1 MTDIIHGSSRTV
13 PVDNPFFRWWQSVD
27 QWTLVATL
35 GLIVI
40 GLLLSMAAS
49 VPLADSNGMPAF
61 YYVNRQAIYGM
72 ISFCIIIFLS
82 TTSLSAVR
90 RFGIIGFFLVVI
102 ALALLPI
109 FGTDFGKGAVRWF
122 SLNWLTIQPSEY
134 LKPFFVVFISWI
146 VAGNIHSNPRAGLML
161 SFFSMAICVFLLI
174 MQPDLGQTVVLIGC
188 WVLIHFIV
196 GVSWVFSA
204 VFFTFVATVA
214 FIFIQFSNHVATRLK
229 TFFSNVIEPTSQ
241 MGLVEQAIHSGGFL
255 GVGAGNG
262 KIKWSLPD
270 AHTDFIIAVAIEEF
284 GLIVFIIIL
293 TLYVIILLRTLS
305 RLLIERNPFL
315 LLVGLGLLT
324 IFQTQALINL
334 GVAARLLPTKGM
346 TLPFISYGGSSMVAM
361 GILMGLILNV
371 TRRRTSENIDS
382 FMGGT

>member
-1 MTDIIHGSSRTV
+1 
-13 PVDNPFFRWWQSVD
+13 
-27 QWTLVATL
+27 
-35 GLIVI
+35 
-40 GLLLSMAAS
+40 
-49 VPLADSNGMPAF
+49 
-61 YYVNRQAIYGM
+61 
-72 ISFCIIIFLS
+72 
-82 TTSLSAVR
+82 
-90 RFGIIGFFLVVI
+90 
-102 ALALLPI
+102 
-109 FGTDFGKGAVRWF
+109 VRWF

-146 VAGNIHSNPRAGLML
+146 VAGNIHSNPRAGLIL
-161 SFFSMAICVFLLI
+161 SFFSMAICVSLLT

-196 GVSWVFSA
+196 GVSWLFSA
-204 VFFTFVATVA
+204 VFFTFVSTVA
-214 FIFIQFSNHVATRLK
+214 FFFIQFSNHVATRLK
-229 TFFSNVIEPTSQ
+229 TFFSSVIDPTSQ

-293 TLYVIILLRTLS
+293 TLYIIILLRTLS
-305 RLLIERNPFL
+305 RLLVERNPFL

-324 IFQTQALINL
+324 IIQTQALINL

-361 GILMGLILNV
+361 GILMGLLLNV
-371 TRRRTSENIDS
+371 TRRRTSEDIDS

>member
-1 MTDIIHGSSRTV
+1 MTDIIHGSSRAV

-27 QWTLVATL
+27 QWTLVATF
-35 GLIVI
+35 GLIVM

-49 VPLADSNGMPAF
+49 VPLADSNDMPAF
-61 YYVNRQAIYGM
+61 YYVYRQAIYGM
-72 ISFCIIIFLS
+72 ISFSLIIFLS
-82 TTSLSAVR
+82 TTSLSVVR

-146 VAGNIHSNPRAGLML
+146 VAGNIHRNPRAGLIL
-161 SFFSMAICVFLLI
+161 SFFSMAICVSLLT

-196 GVSWVFSA
+196 GVSWLFSA
-204 VFFTFVATVA
+204 VFFTFVSTVA
-214 FIFIQFSNHVATRLK
+214 FFFIQFSNHVATRLK
-229 TFFSNVIEPTSQ
+229 TFFSSVIDPTSQ

-305 RLLIERNPFL
+305 RLLVERNPFL

-324 IFQTQALINL
+324 IIQTQALINL

-361 GILMGLILNV
+361 GILMGLLINV

>member
-1 MTDIIHGSSRTV
+1 MTDIIHGSPRAL
-13 PVDNPFFRWWQSVD
+13 PVDNPFFRWWQSID

-35 GLIVI
+35 GLIVM

-49 VPLADSNGMPAF
+49 VPLADSNDMPAF
-61 YYVNRQAIYGM
+61 YYVHRQAIYGM
-72 ISFCIIIFLS
+72 ISFSLIIFLS
-82 TTSLSAVR
+82 TTSLSVVR
-90 RFGIIGFFLVVI
+90 RFGIIGFLLVVI
-102 ALALLPI
+102 ALTLLPI

-134 LKPFFVVFISWI
+134 LKPFFVIFISWI
-146 VAGNIHSNPRAGLML
+146 VAGNIHSNPRAGLIL
-161 SFFSMAICVFLLI
+161 SFFSMAVCVFLLTI
-174 MQPDLGQTVVLIGC
+174 QPDLGQTVVLIGC

-196 GVSWVFSA
+196 GVSWLFSA
-204 VFFTFVATVA
+204 VFFTFVSTVA
-214 FIFIQFSNHVATRLK
+214 FFFIQFSNHVASRLK
-229 TFFSNVIEPTSQ
+229 TFFSSVIDPTSQ

-324 IFQTQALINL
+324 IIQTQALINL

-361 GILMGLILNV
+361 GILMGLLLNV

>member
-1 MTDIIHGSSRTV
+1 MTDIIHGSPRAV

-27 QWTLVATL
+27 QWTLVSTL
-35 GLIVI
+35 ILIVM

-49 VPLADSNGMPAF
+49 VPLADSNDMPAF
-61 YYVNRQAIYGM
+61 YYVYRQAIYGV
-72 ISFCIIIFLS
+72 ISFSLIVFLS
-82 TTSLSAVR
+82 TTNLSFVR
-90 RFGIIGFFLVVI
+90 RLGIIGFFLVVI

-134 LKPFFVVFISWI
+134 LKPFFVVFVSWV
-146 VAGNIHSNPRAGLML
+146 VAGNIKSNPRAGLFL
-161 SFFSMAICVFLLI
+161 SFSSMAICVFLLT

-196 GVSWVFSA
+196 GVSWIFSA
-204 VFFTFVATVA
+204 VFFTFASTVA
-214 FIFIQFSNHVATRLK
+214 LIFYHFSNHVATRLQ

-284 GLIVFIIIL
+284 GLIVFILIL
-293 TLYVIILLRTLS
+293 ILYIVILLRTLS

-324 IFQTQALINL
+324 IIQTQALINL

-361 GILMGLILNV
+361 GILMGLLLNV

>member
-1 MTDIIHGSSRTV
+1 MTDIIHGSSRAV

-27 QWTLVATL
+27 QWTLVATF
-35 GLIVI
+35 GLIVM

-49 VPLADSNGMPAF
+49 VPLADSNDMPAF
-61 YYVNRQAIYGM
+61 YYVHRQAIYGM
-72 ISFCIIIFLS
+72 ISFSLIIFLS
-82 TTSLSAVR
+82 TTSLSVVR

-146 VAGNIHSNPRAGLML
+146 VAGNIHSNPRAGLIL
-161 SFFSMAICVFLLI
+161 SFFSMVICVSLLT

-196 GVSWVFSA
+196 GVSWLFSA
-204 VFFTFVATVA
+204 VFFTFVSTVA
-214 FIFIQFSNHVATRLK
+214 FFFIQFSNHVATRLK
-229 TFFSNVIEPTSQ
+229 TFFSNVVDPTSQ

-324 IFQTQALINL
+324 IIQTQALINL

-361 GILMGLILNV
+361 GILMGLLLNV
-371 TRRRTSENIDS
+371 TRRRTSEDIDS

>member
-1 MTDIIHGSSRTV
+1 MTDIIHGRPRPL
-13 PVDNPFFRWWQSVD
+13 PVDNPFFRWWQSID
-27 QWTLVATL
+27 QWTLLAAL
-35 GLIVI
+35 GLIVT
-40 GLLLSMAAS
+40 GLLLQMAAS
-49 VPLADSNGMPAF
+49 VPLADSNDMPTF
-61 YYVNRQAIYGM
+61 YYVYRQTIYSI
-72 ISFCIIIFLS
+72 ISFSLIVFLS
-82 TTSLSAVR
+82 TTSLLVVR

-146 VAGNIHSNPRAGLML
+146 VAGNIHSNPRAGLIL
-161 SFFSMAICVFLLI
+161 SFFSMAICVFLLT
-174 MQPDLGQTVVLIGC
+174 MQPDLGQTVVLISC

-196 GVSWVFSA
+196 GVSWLFSV
-204 VFFTFVATVA
+204 VFFTFVSTVG
-214 FIFIQFSNHVATRLK
+214 FIFYQFSNHVATRLQ

-241 MGLVEQAIHSGGFL
+241 IGLVEQAIYSGGFL

-284 GLIVFIIIL
+284 GLIVFILIL
-293 TLYVIILLRTLS
+293 TLFIVILLRTLS
-305 RLLIERNPFL
+305 RLLTERNPFL

-324 IFQTQALINL
+324 IVQTQALINL

-346 TLPFISYGGSSMVAM
+346 TLPFISYGGSSMLAM
-361 GILMGLILNV
+361 AILMGLLLNV
-371 TRRRTSENIDS
+371 TRRRPSESIDS

>member
-1 MTDIIHGSSRTV
+1 MTDIIHGSSRAV

-27 QWTLVATL
+27 QWTLVATF
-35 GLIVI
+35 GLIVM

-49 VPLADSNGMPAF
+49 VPLADSNDMPAF
-61 YYVNRQAIYGM
+61 YYVHRQAIYGM
-72 ISFCIIIFLS
+72 ISFSLIIFLS
-82 TTSLSAVR
+82 TTSLSVVR

-146 VAGNIHSNPRAGLML
+146 VAGNIHSNPRAGLIL
-161 SFFSMAICVFLLI
+161 SFFSMAICVSLLT

-196 GVSWVFSA
+196 GVSWLFSA
-204 VFFTFVATVA
+204 VFFTFVSTVA
-214 FIFIQFSNHVATRLK
+214 FFFIQFSNHVATRLK

-293 TLYVIILLRTLS
+293 TLYIIILLRTLS
-305 RLLIERNPFL
+305 RLLVEKRPFL

-324 IFQTQALINL
+324 IIQTQALINL

-361 GILMGLILNV
+361 GILMGLLLNI

>member
-1 MTDIIHGSSRTV
+1 MTDIIHGSSRAV

-35 GLIVI
+35 GLIVM

-61 YYVNRQAIYGM
+61 YYVNRQAIYGI
-72 ISFCIIIFLS
+72 ISFCVIIFLS
-82 TTSLSAVR
+82 TTSLSVVR

-134 LKPFFVVFISWI
+134 LKPFFVIFISWI
-146 VAGNIHSNPRAGLML
+146 VAGNIYSNPRAGLIL
-161 SFFSMAICVFLLI
+161 SFFSMAICVFFLT

-196 GVSWVFSA
+196 GVSWLFSA
-204 VFFTFVATVA
+204 VFFTFVSTVA
-214 FIFIQFSNHVATRLK
+214 FIFIQFSSHVATRLK

-324 IFQTQALINL
+324 IIQTQALINL

-361 GILMGLILNV
+361 GILMGLLLNV
-371 TRRRTSENIDS
+371 TRRRTSEDIDS

>member
-1 MTDIIHGSSRTV
+1 MTDIIHGSSRAV

-27 QWTLVATL
+27 QWTLVATF
-35 GLIVI
+35 GLIVM

-49 VPLADSNGMPAF
+49 VPLADSNDMPAF
-61 YYVNRQAIYGM
+61 YYVHRQAIYGM
-72 ISFCIIIFLS
+72 ISFSLIIFLS
-82 TTSLSAVR
+82 TTSLSVVR

-146 VAGNIHSNPRAGLML
+146 VAGNIHSNPRAGLIL
-161 SFFSMAICVFLLI
+161 SFFSMAICVSLLT

-196 GVSWVFSA
+196 GVSWLFSA
-204 VFFTFVATVA
+204 VFFTFVSTVA
-214 FIFIQFSNHVATRLK
+214 FFFIQFSNHVATRLK

-293 TLYVIILLRTLS
+293 TLYIIILLRTLS
-305 RLLIERNPFL
+305 SLLVERNPFL

-324 IFQTQALINL
+324 IIQTQALINL

-361 GILMGLILNV
+361 GILMGLLLNV

>member
-1 MTDIIHGSSRTV
+1 MTDIIHGSSRAV

-49 VPLADSNGMPAF
+49 VPLADSNDMPAF
-61 YYVNRQAIYGM
+61 YYVHRQAIYAV
-72 ISFCIIIFLS
+72 ISFSLIIFLS
-82 TTSLSAVR
+82 TTSLSFVR
-90 RFGIIGFFLVVI
+90 RSGIIGFFLVVVAI
-102 ALALLPI
+102 ALLPI

-146 VAGNIHSNPRAGLML
+146 VAGNIYSNPRTGLIL
-161 SFFSMAICVFLLI
+161 SFFSMAICVSLLT

-188 WVLIHFIV
+188 WVIIHFIV
-196 GVSWVFSA
+196 GVSWLFSA
-204 VFFTFVATVA
+204 VFFTFVSIVA

-241 MGLVEQAIHSGGFL
+241 MGLVEQAIYSGGFL

-293 TLYVIILLRTLS
+293 TLYVIILLRTLT

-315 LLVGLGLLT
+315 LLVGIGLLT
-324 IFQTQALINL
+324 IIQTQALINL

-361 GILMGLILNV
+361 GILMGLLLNV

>member
-1 MTDIIHGSSRTV
+1 MTDIIHGSSRAV

-35 GLIVI
+35 GLIVM

-49 VPLADSNGMPAF
+49 VPLADSNDMPAF
-61 YYVNRQAIYGM
+61 YYVNRQAIYGF
-72 ISFCIIIFLS
+72 ISFCVIIFLS
-82 TTSLSAVR
+82 TTSVPVVR
-90 RFGIIGFFLVVI
+90 RFGITGFFLVVI

-146 VAGNIHSNPRAGLML
+146 VAGNIHSNPRAGLIL
-161 SFFSMAICVFLLI
+161 SFFSMAICVFLLT

-196 GVSWVFSA
+196 GVSWLFSA

-229 TFFSNVIEPTSQ
+229 TFFSNVVDPTSQ

-284 GLIVFIIIL
+284 GLIVFIMIL
-293 TLYVIILLRTLS
+293 TLYIIILLRTLS
-305 RLLIERNPFL
+305 RLLVERNPFL

-324 IFQTQALINL
+324 IIQTQALINL

-361 GILMGLILNV
+361 GILMGLLLNV

>member
-1 MTDIIHGSSRTV
+1 MTDIIHGRPRAV
-13 PVDNPFFRWWQSVD
+13 PVDNPVFRWWQSID
-27 QWTLVATL
+27 QWTLLAAI
-35 GLIVI
+35 GLIVT
-40 GLLLSMAAS
+40 GLLLQMAAS
-49 VPLADSNGMPAF
+49 VPLADSNDMPVF
-61 YYVNRQAIYGM
+61 YYVYRQSIYSI
-72 ISFCIIIFLS
+72 ISFSLIVFLS
-82 TTSLSAVR
+82 TTSLSVVR

-134 LKPFFVVFISWI
+134 LKPFFVVFVSWI
-146 VAGNIHSNPRAGLML
+146 VAGNIHTNPRAGLIL
-161 SFFSMAICVFLLI
+161 SFFSMAICVFLLTL
-174 MQPDLGQTVVLIGC
+174 QPDLGQTVVLIGC

-196 GVSWVFSA
+196 GVSWLFSV
-204 VFFTFVATVA
+204 VFFSFVSTVA
-214 FIFIQFSNHVATRLK
+214 LIFYQFSDHVATRLK

-284 GLIVFIIIL
+284 GLIVFIMIL
-293 TLYVIILLRTLS
+293 TFYIVILLRTLS
-305 RLLIERNPFL
+305 RLLIEKNPFL

-324 IFQTQALINL
+324 IIQTQALINL
-334 GVAARLLPTKGM
+334 GVSARLLPTKGM

-361 GILMGLILNV
+361 GILMGLLLNV

>member
-1 MTDIIHGSSRTV
+1 MTDIIHGSSRAV

-35 GLIVI
+35 GLIVM

-72 ISFCIIIFLS
+72 ISFCVIIFLS
-82 TTSLSAVR
+82 TTSLSVVR

-146 VAGNIHSNPRAGLML
+146 IAGNIHSNPRAGLIL
-161 SFFSMAICVFLLI
+161 SFFSMAICVFLLT

-196 GVSWVFSA
+196 GVSWLFSA
-204 VFFTFVATVA
+204 VFFTFVTTIA
-214 FIFIQFSNHVATRLK
+214 FIFIRFSDHVATRLK

-293 TLYVIILLRTLS
+293 TLYIIILLRTLS
-305 RLLIERNPFL
+305 RLLVERNPFL

-324 IFQTQALINL
+324 IIQTQALINL

-361 GILMGLILNV
+361 GILMGLLLNV

>member
-1 MTDIIHGSSRTV
+1 MTDIIHGSSRAV

-35 GLIVI
+35 GLIVM

-72 ISFCIIIFLS
+72 ISFCVIIFLS
-82 TTSLSAVR
+82 TTSLSVVR

-146 VAGNIHSNPRAGLML
+146 VAGNIHSNPRAGLIL
-161 SFFSMAICVFLLI
+161 SFFSMAICVFLLT

-196 GVSWVFSA
+196 GVSWLFSA
-204 VFFTFVATVA
+204 VFFTFVSTVA
-214 FIFIQFSNHVATRLK
+214 FFFIQFSNHVATRLK
-229 TFFSNVIEPTSQ
+229 TFFSNVVDPTSQ

-324 IFQTQALINL
+324 IIQTQALINL

-361 GILMGLILNV
+361 GILMGLLLNV